1 MIKRHAAKQKAPKKL
16 PNLLV
21 KIRECIEQE
30 KYIFTNHAL
39 DRVNERGIDI
49 QTTIDV
55 LLRGYEEKKKTKF
68 DKETDAWKYAI
79 RGLTTDGFDIRVIIA
94 FDEDEM
100 LVITVM
106 HVL

>member
-1 MIKRHAAKQKAPKKL
+1 MPEKL
-16 PNLLV
+16 PNLLE

-39 DRVNERGIDI
+39 DRVQERGIDI
-49 QTTIDV
+49 QTTVNV
-55 LLRGYEEKKKTKF
+55 LLNGYEEKKKTKF
-68 DKETDAWKYAI
+68 DVEKKSWKYAI
-79 RGLTTDGFDIRVIIA
+79 RGITTDDLDIRVIVA
-94 FDEDEM
+94 FDEEEM